1 MHTCNFYCIFAANS
15 EIMKKL
21 RAIAG
26 YILGAVMFVVL
37 LPTIMWLVSGSPELA
52 VHIGA
57 RRAIGTGILILGG
70 LSLSVWTIVYM
81 KTRGKG
87 NPMDAFG
94 KEIGPRTQ
102 HLMTEGP
109 YRLNRNPMLTGTL
122 CYLAGFLVWFWTWQ
136 ALLVWLIF
144 FAIMF
149 VQVLTEEHRL
159 LRDFGAEYEEY
170 CKRTRRF

>member
-1 MHTCNFYCIFAANS
+1 
-15 EIMKKL
+15 MKTTRKEKIVPL
-21 RAIAG
+21 AGKEIAG
-26 YILGAVMFVVL
+26 YVLGGVMFVVL
-37 LPTIMWLVSGSPELA
+37 LPTIMWLASGMPNMA
-52 VHIGA
+52 VHIGMW
-57 RRAIGTGILILGG
+57 RAVCTGLLIIGG
-70 LSLSVWTIVYM
+70 LSLSIWTIVYM

-102 HLMTEGP
+102 LLMTDGP

-122 CYLAGFLVWFWTWQ
+122 TYLAGWIMWLWTWQ
-136 ALLVWLIF
+136 AVLVWAIF

-149 VQVLTEEHRL
+149 VQVLTEEKRL
-159 LRDFGAEYEEY
+159 RKDFGKEYDEY